1 MVEKGL
7 MGFWENKTIVVTGG
21 AGFLGSFVVERL
33 AKIGVKK
40 ENIRVPRSST
50 LDLRKYDSCKKAVED
65 SDVVIHL
72 AASLGGIEYN
82 RRYPG
87 TLFYDNSVMGI
98 QLMEASRQEG
108 IEKLVVISSVCAYP
122 KDVPI
127 PVKEENLWDGYP
139 EESNASYGMAK
150 KMLLV
155 QSQAYRQEFNF
166 NSVYLL
172 LANLYG
178 PRDNFNLKESHV
190 IPALIRR
197 MLEAEQA
204 HDKNVVLWGTGTA
217 TRDFLYVEDA
227 AEAILLATEKY
238 DEADPVNVASGTE
251 ISIMELASLIK
262 RLTGYSGEITWDAS
276 KPDGQ
281 PRRLFDTER
290 ARDRFGFEAKTG
302 LEDGLHATIEWYKDT
317 FM

>member
-1 MVEKGL
+1 

>member
-1 MVEKGL
+1 MD
-7 MGFWENKTIVVTGG
+7 FWDDKTIVVTGG
-21 AGFLGSFVVERL
+21 AGFLGSFVVEKL
-33 AKIGVKK
+33 EKIGVKN
-40 ENIRVPRSST
+40 ENIRVPRRST
-50 LDLRKYDSCKKAVED
+50 LDLRKFDNCVQAVKG
-65 SDVVIHL
+65 SDIVIHL

-82 RRYPG
+82 RSYPG

-98 QLMEASRQEG
+98 QLIEASRQEG
-108 IEKLVVISSVCAYP
+108 IEKVVVIGSVCAYP

-127 PVKEENLWDGYP
+127 PVKEESLWDGYP
-139 EESNASYGMAK
+139 EESNASYGIAK

-155 QSQAYRQEFNF
+155 QSMAYRQEFNF
-166 NSVYLL
+166 NSVFLL

-178 PRDNFNLKESHV
+178 PRDNFDLNESHV

-197 MLEAEQA
+197 MLEAEQV
-204 HDKNVVLWGTGTA
+204 HDKKVVLWGTGSA

-238 DEADPVNVASGTE
+238 NGADPVNIASGTE
-251 ISIMELASLIK
+251 ISIKDLAFLIQG
-262 RLTGYSGEITWDAS
+262 LTGYSGEIVWDTS

-281 PRRLFDTER
+281 PRRLFDTDR
-290 ARDRFGFEAKTG
+290 AWDRFCFKAKTG
-302 LEDGLHATIEWYKDT
+302 FIDGLRATVEWYKDT